1 MTYREVICSQQVHCL
16 SCPISIGITGKDCRD
31 LTFIELKRYGGKIMI
46 IDGKQMEEYE
56 VNAKFNEMKEQ
67 NIKMKSLLISVRSFY
82 GEEVSWMDLF
92 EDRYKSILGFDK
104 KDPPEP
110 PFNYVGEEAI
120 F

>member
-1 MTYREVICSQQVHCL
+1 
-16 SCPISIGITGKDCRD
+16 
-31 LTFIELKRYGGKIMI
+31 
-46 IDGKQMEEYE
+46 
-56 VNAKFNEMKEQ
+56 
-67 NIKMKSLLISVRSFY
+67 MKSLIISLKSYY